1 MMPNM
6 DPRAMA
12 KLLNQMGIKN
22 AQIPSTKVVIYKEDG
37 STLVVENPNVME
49 ITMSGQKS
57 YQISGDVREG
67 TAEDAGSDSE
77 AGAEA
82 ASGPSEDDISLV
94 AEQAKTT
101 KEKARAALEEA
112 DGDIAEAIML
122 LEKGE

>member
-12 KLLNQMGIKN
+12 KLMNQMGIKN
-22 AQIPSTKVVIYKEDG
+22 TQIPSTKVVIYKEDG

-57 YQISGDVREG
+57 FQITGDVREG
-67 TAEDAGSDSE
+67 TADDAGSDSE
-77 AGAEA
+77 AGAA
-82 ASGPSEDDISLV
+82 SSGPSEDDISLV

-101 KEKARAALEEA
+101 KEKAKAALEEA

>member
-6 DPRAMA
+6 DPRQMA
-12 KLLNQMGIKN
+12 KLMNQMGIKN
-22 AQIPSTKVVIYKEDG
+22 VQIPSTKVVIYKEDG

-57 YQISGDVREG
+57 FQITGDVTEG
-67 TAEDAGSDSE
+67 A
-77 AGAEA
+77 AGAEPEAGA

-101 KEKARAALEEA
+101 KEKAKAALEEA

-122 LEKGE
+122 LEKEG

>member
-6 DPRAMA
+6 DPRQMA
-12 KLLNQMGIKN
+12 KLMNQMGIKN
-22 AQIPSTKVVIYKEDG
+22 TQIPSTKVVIYKEDG

-57 YQISGDVREG
+57 FQITGDVREG
-67 TAEDAGSDSE
+67 TADDAGSDSE
-77 AGAEA
+77 AGAA
-82 ASGPSEDDISLV
+82 SSGPSEDDISLV

-101 KEKARAALEEA
+101 KEKAKAALEEA

>member
-6 DPRAMA
+6 DPRQMA
-12 KLLNQMGIKN
+12 KLMNQMGIKN
-22 AQIPSTKVVIYKEDG
+22 TQIPSTKVVIYKEDG

-57 YQISGDVREG
+57 FQITGDVSEG
-67 TAEDAGSDSE
+67 AAGEKSE

-82 ASGPSEDDISLV
+82 ASGPSEDDIALV

-101 KEKARAALEEA
+101 KEKAKAALEEA

-122 LEKGE
+122 LEKEG

>member
-12 KLLNQMGIKN
+12 KLMNQMGIKN
-22 AQIPSTKVVIYKEDG
+22 VQIPSTKVVIYKEDG
-37 STLVVENPNVME
+37 STFVVENPSVTE

-57 YQISGDVREG
+57 YQITGDVREG
-67 TAEDAGSDSE
+67 TADDAGSDSE
-77 AGAEA
+77 AGA
-82 ASGPSEDDISLV
+82 ASSTPSEDDVALV

-101 KEKARAALEEA
+101 KDKAKAALEEA

>member
-6 DPRAMA
+6 DPRQMA
-12 KLLNQMGIKN
+12 KLMNQMGIKN
-22 AQIPSTKVVIYKEDG
+22 VQIPSTKVVIYKEDG

-57 YQISGDVREG
+57 FQITGDVSEG
-67 TAEDAGSDSE
+67 AGED

-82 ASGPSEDDISLV
+82 ASGPSEDDVALV

-101 KEKARAALEEA
+101 KEKAKAALEEA

-122 LEKGE
+122 LEKEG

>member
-6 DPRAMA
+6 DPRQMA
-12 KLLNQMGIKN
+12 KLMNQMGIKN
-22 AQIPSTKVVIYKEDG
+22 VQIPSIKVVIYKEDG

-57 YQISGDVREG
+57 FQITGDVTEG
-67 TAEDAGSDSE
+67 AAGEESE
-77 AGAEA
+77 AGA
-82 ASGPSEDDISLV
+82 ASSRPSEDDISLV

-101 KEKARAALEEA
+101 KEKAKAALEEA

-122 LEKGE
+122 LENSG

>member
-1 MMPNM
+1 MPNM

-12 KLLNQMGIKN
+12 KLMNQMGIKN
-22 AQIPSTKVVIYKEDG
+22 TQIPSTKVVIYKEDG

-57 YQISGDVREG
+57 FQITGDVREG
-67 TAEDAGSDSE
+67 TADDAGSDSE
-77 AGAEA
+77 AGAA
-82 ASGPSEDDISLV
+82 SSGPSEDDISLV

-101 KEKARAALEEA
+101 KEKAKAALEEA